1 MTYLEDTEYQ
11 RPGWSDRLKRMGA
24 ALSLAL
30 VLGLG
35 VGVAGDAGLLP
46 AGVSAQS
53 QATNA
58 DIASVAAKANPG
70 VVTILTMTEVSQ
82 IQGPGGFQQL
92 PGQNDL
98 PGQGDD
104 QLVPLGS
111 GSGFIIDEEGHV
123 VTNNHVVANGTAFE
137 VQFYDGTIASA
148 TLVGAD
154 PFQDVAVLKLELE
167 DGQSVPGVVSFGDSD
182 AVQPGDQVIAI
193 GTPFGEYDNTVTT
206 GIINGVERG
215 LDSGGGYSLPNLI
228 QHDAAIYPGN
238 SGGPLLNAEGEVIGI
253 NVAKAY
259 NQQMGM
265 MIGEGFNF
273 AIESNAARE
282 IVEEIIA
289 NGSYDRSYLGIR
301 GQASL
306 EGVYVVGVEAGGP
319 ADTAGLQEGD
329 LITGVQG
336 VDGDD
341 PNEALDT
348 ILFEKRPGD
357 TVTLEIIRN
366 GEPMTVDVTL
376 DKRPGE
382 IVS

>member
-1 MTYLEDTEYQ
+1 MTYTDDTEYQ
-11 RPGWSDRLKRMGA
+11 RPGWTERLKRSGA

-35 VGVAGDAGLLP
+35 VGIAGDTGVLP
-46 AGVSAQS
+46 GGVSAQS

-70 VVTILTMTEVSQ
+70 VVTILTMTEVSA
-82 IQGPGGFQQL
+82 IEGPGGFQQL
-92 PGQNDL
+92 PGQNEL
-98 PGQGDD
+98 PAQGDE

-123 VTNNHVVANGTAFE
+123 VTNSHVVASGTAFE
-137 VQFYDGTIASA
+137 VQFYDGTTATA

-167 DGQSVPGVVSFGDSD
+167 AGQTVPGVVSFGDSD
-182 AVQPGDQVIAI
+182 QVQPGDQVVAI

-206 GIINGVERG
+206 GIINAVERG

-238 SGGPLLNAEGEVIGI
+238 SGGPLLNGEGEVIGI

-265 MIGEGFNF
+265 MTGEGFNF

-282 IVEEIIA
+282 IVDEIIA
-289 NGSYDRSYLGIR
+289 KGSYDRSYLGIR

-306 EGVYVVGVEAGGP
+306 EGVQIVDVEAGGP
-319 ADTAGLQEGD
+319 AEAAGLQQGD
-329 LITGVQG
+329 IITGVQG
-336 VDGDD
+336 VDGND
-341 PNEALDT
+341 PNEALDV
-348 ILFEKRPGD
+348 ILFERRPGV
-357 TVTLEIIRN
+357 TVTLEIVRN
-366 GEPMTVDVTL
+366 GQPMTIDITL
-376 DKRPGE
+376 DARPDE